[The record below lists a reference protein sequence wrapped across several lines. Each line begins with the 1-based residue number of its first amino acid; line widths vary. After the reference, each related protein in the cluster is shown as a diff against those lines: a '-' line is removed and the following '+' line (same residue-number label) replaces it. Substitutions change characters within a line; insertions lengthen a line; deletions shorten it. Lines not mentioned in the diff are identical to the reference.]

1 MVESDIPQ
9 FAEMNV
15 SSAAKL
21 KTLPYVLAQS
31 VPFKPNYSTLERDL
45 SISRNTLPAYMAYLE
60 KAQLVNVLR
69 TPAEGI
75 KRLQK
80 MEKIYLNNPKMA
92 YALSET
98 EPNKGSLRETVFF
111 SWVRVDYPVTS
122 SPVSDFQVRDITF
135 EVGGKSKGR
144 KQLSEAERGF
154 VVKDDIE
161 YTAPGTIPLWMF
173 GFLY

>member
-1 MVESDIPQ
+1 M
-9 FAEMNV
+9 

-21 KTLPYVLAQS
+21 NTLLYVLAQS

-80 MEKIYLNNPKMA
+80 MEKIYLNNPNMA

-111 SWVRVDYPVTS
+111 SWLRVDYPVTS

-135 EVGGKSKGR
+135 EVGGKNKGR
-144 KQLSEAERGF
+144 KQLSGAERGF

-161 YTAPGTIPLWMF
+161 YAAPGTIPLWMF